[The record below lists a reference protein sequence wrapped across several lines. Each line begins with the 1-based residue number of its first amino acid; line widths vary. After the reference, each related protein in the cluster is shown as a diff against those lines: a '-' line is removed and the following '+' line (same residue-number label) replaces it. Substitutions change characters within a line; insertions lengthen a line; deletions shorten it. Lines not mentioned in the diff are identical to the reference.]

1 MKKKQLIVIAFSVVA
16 TCLVLALSMI
26 VYKGPKQ
33 WISQH
38 STDLPVWV
46 NDMLAFAMGG
56 LVFYAGSLYLQGEA
70 VREEHREQLEQTI
83 EQAQK
88 LEQENIELCDQLD
101 QLEVQINHIEVHG
114 LGDPAVIE
122 EARSKAL
129 QLQKENL
136 ELIERVRQLETDSS
150 STMHRFQEDNSRL
163 QGQLQSLETSHQENQ
178 KLLETVMRQVADLEQ
193 VNQDLN
199 LQLQEKHVSTVIV
212 DNSEELAEARNRLTH
227 LERTNADLK
236 VQLHT
241 VEAKYRANE
250 DQLNRAVSQVAELE
264 QANAALYHRVSEME
278 VSTSGEHSR
287 ITSTLTVIRQL
298 EEENEQ
304 LHAQIRALEQHNTES
319 EAFFQRN
326 IAQLEAQNRE
336 LKAQIE
342 DVQVATVAN
351 RDYLDVETRR
361 ISEQMIETFR
371 LQIEAQSS
379 QMEAM
384 NHALQYHRAEL
395 TQLRSEVRGIKMG
408 VPAPQ
413 APPVQNYT
421 PPPFAPSAAIAPER
435 DPEPLVEAVAS
446 YRANGYTNGY
456 ANGNGNGRSAPSEM
470 KPIVELA
477 YESEAKPSKQD
488 DAVYQALLRNRLE
501 MEERLRRPQS

>member
-1 MKKKQLIVIAFSVVA
+1 
-16 TCLVLALSMI
+16 MI
-26 VYKGPKQ
+26 VYKGPSK
-33 WISQH
+33 WIAQH

-46 NDMLAFAMGG
+46 NDLLAFAVGG
-56 LVFYAGSLYLQGEA
+56 LVFLAGSFYLQGEA
-70 VREEHREQLEQTI
+70 TREEHREQLDQTI

-101 QLEVQINHIEVHG
+101 QLEVQINHLEVTG
-114 LGDPAVIE
+114 LGDPVAIE

-150 STMHRFQEDNSRL
+150 STMNRFQEDNTRL
-163 QGQLQSLETSHQENQ
+163 QEQLHSLETSHQENQ
-178 KLLETVMRQVADLEQ
+178 KLLETVMKQVADLEQ
-193 VNQDLN
+193 VNQDLSH
-199 LQLQEKHVSTVIV
+199 QLQEKHVNTVIV
-212 DNSEELAEARNRLTH
+212 DNSEELIEARNRLTH

-250 DQLNRAVSQVAELE
+250 DQLNRAVSQVAEME

-278 VSTSGEHSR
+278 VTTSGEHSR
-287 ITSTLTVIRQL
+287 INTTLTVIRQL

-304 LHAQIRALEQHNTES
+304 LHAQVRALEEHNTENQ
-319 EAFFQRN
+319 AFFQRT
-326 IAQLEAQNRE
+326 IAQLESQNRE

-342 DVQVATVAN
+342 DVQVETVAN
-351 RDYLDVETRR
+351 RDYLDLETRR

-395 TQLRSEVRGIKMG
+395 SQLRSEVRGMKMG
-408 VPAPQ
+408 VSAVQATPIQPAAPAP
-413 APPVQNYT
+413 VL
-421 PPPFAPSAAIAPER
+421 PSPAPER
-435 DPEPLVEAVAS
+435 ELEPPLVEAVAS
-446 YRANGYTNGY
+446 YRTNGNGYTNGY
-456 ANGNGNGRSAPSEM
+456 TNGNGRAAAEL
-470 KPIVELA
+470 KPLLDLP

-488 DAVYQALLRNRLE
+488 DVVYQALLRNRLE